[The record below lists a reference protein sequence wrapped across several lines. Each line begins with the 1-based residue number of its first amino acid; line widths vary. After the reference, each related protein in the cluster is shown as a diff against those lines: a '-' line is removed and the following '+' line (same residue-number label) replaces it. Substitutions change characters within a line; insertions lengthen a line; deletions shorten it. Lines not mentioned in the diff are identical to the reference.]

1 MKILAT
7 PALIVNNCRLLYI
20 RKLIPSHLNIPTFF
34 LKSGKTINNLSCSF
48 FLLLFCYSNFCTA
61 NYKNLAEALKTGD
74 EKMIEQLMQKENIGM
89 NDQIKWSDNCYVCL
103 MTPLMWLAKYGHTHI
118 AENFIKKG
126 ADVNAKNSDGSTALM
141 FAADQGHTETVTLLL
156 DHKANI
162 NEENIEGCTPLTN
175 AISKEYIETA
185 IYLINSGADIHFQSR
200 VFNVTP
206 LMLAAAKGLLQIVDF
221 LVQRGANV
229 NACNNENCT
238 PLIYAVSARYI
249 KTAIY
254 LMNHGADVNV
264 QGGTCRQTSVI
275 IAALWERTDII
286 AHLIERSADIN
297 KQDITGCTALM
308 WAIYYD
314 YTETTKYL
322 IAVGTDVNIE
332 DFECRTALTCFMVH
346 GKKDFIHIINLLIS
360 KGADFDISNPVH
372 ARSLCKAFKRFCQE
386 PQKSLCQFDILK
398 VLLDFI
404 KPNETNNFVV
414 KTFSSRK
421 RSFLFQQKID
431 DKINEDILIE
441 DLSALKVESISGSPL
456 QDAAKYII
464 QKATTPIN

>member
-1 MKILAT
+1 MQLFVK
-7 PALIVNNCRLLYI
+7 PMLIINICRLFCI
-20 RKLIPSHLNIPTFF
+20 REFVAYHLRVTDLFF
-34 LKSGKTINNLSCSF
+34 RSGKTINKLSYSF
-48 FLLLFCYSNFCTA
+48 FLLLLFCYSNVCAA
-61 NYKNLAEALKTGD
+61 NHQDLVEALKTGN
-74 EKMIEQLMQKENIGM
+74 EKMIEQLMQNENIGI
-89 NDQIKWSDNCYVCL
+89 NDQIELPGNCGCVCPK
-103 MTPLMWLAKYGHTHI
+103 TPLTWLARYGHTRL

-126 ADVNAKNSDGSTALM
+126 ADVNAKNGDGSTALM
-141 FAADQGHTETVTLLL
+141 FAALQGHIETVTLLL

-162 NEENIEGCTPLTN
+162 NEENIDGCTPLAY
-175 AISKEYIETA
+175 AISQEHVETV
-185 IYLINSGADIHFQSR
+185 IYLINSGADINFRSR
-200 VFNVTP
+200 AFYEAP
-206 LMLAAAKGLLQIVDF
+206 LILAAEQGSLQIVTL
-221 LVQRGANV
+221 LVERGANV
-229 NACNNENCT
+229 NTQNVSECT
-238 PLIYAVSARYI
+238 PLIYAISHDRAE
-249 KTAIY
+249 TAKY
-254 LMNHGADVNV
+254 LIAEGADVN
-264 QGGTCRQTSVI
+264 RQNSSG
-275 IAALWERTDII
+275 
-286 AHLIERSADIN
+286 H
-297 KQDITGCTALM
+297 
-308 WAIYYD
+308 
-314 YTETTKYL
+314 
-322 IAVGTDVNIE
+322 
-332 DFECRTALTCFMVH
+332 TALTCCLLWVE
-346 GKKDFIHIINLLIS
+346 KDFIDIIKLLIS